1 MTNKKQIM
9 EAIPS
14 EQVDNALAMIKV
26 LRRAMEMYPNE
37 KELQAKLKDRISKLE
52 KAITKGR
59 DGALGP
65 PPKDYDTRGQKK
77 SPPGS
82 VGPGNTP
89 EPLGDPLKRGAPP
102 TGPGG
107 DEALPRTSPDKVQQP
122 DDETGMAY
130 PQMSGPDDET
140 DGADDGDKKA
150 QDDSKLSDINH
161 AAIAQDLA
169 RAMDGFGTDEEAVL
183 NAIKKLKNQADWNE
197 VTDIYAA
204 KHLSKKQANKVQ
216 PLWKRISGEISVF
229 GNSKAWRKAITKHL
243 KAQDIDYL
251 GQRVES
257 TNNKE
262 NAMNED
268 CGGMGDDGKVTISG
282 SVDDLIRMMQLA
294 GASGA
299 KEVDIDDITP
309 HSQSGPA
316 PSMGDMIHMM
326 STEQDEE
333 DYDGHFPDA
342 STEPDEKYMNDVSA
356 SIPAGNDMHK
366 SKKSYK
372 ATSGGDNPMNTEA
385 SIKQKLYK
393 ALAEKDT
400 HKTKDGRTARKGLYY
415 YVNKAKKAGTSR
427 DKDHPDAPSKQDWK
441 DAAKTAKK

>member
-1 MTNKKQIM
+1 MSDKEQLNEVAPLVAALIGALVGMGLEKNKAKRAAAKAVDDAKTGNWKNPDAPGGAPAARTTGVVVNGKITRSG
-9 EAIPS
+9 P
-14 EQVDNALAMIKV
+14 QVKRLQQLLYGKTTGPEIDGKFGPNTEKRLRTFQKNQGLKV
-26 LRRAMEMYPNE
+26 DGIAGKNTI
-37 KELQAKLKDRISKLE
+37 AKLNRMQADSSDTLGNIP
-52 KAITKGR
+52 KAKTKT
-59 DGALGP
+59 A
-65 PPKDYDTRGQKK
+65 KIMK
-77 SPPGS
+77 S
-82 VGPGNTP
+82 N
-89 EPLGDPLKRGAPP
+89 EP
-102 TGPGG
+102 
-107 DEALPRTSPDKVQQP
+107 V
-122 DDETGMAY
+122 MAGY
-130 PQMSGPDDET
+130 GE
-140 DGADDGDKKA
+140 
-150 QDDSKLSDINH
+150 
-161 AAIAQDLA
+161 
-169 RAMDGFGTDEEAVL
+169 GTDMSDDNQINEE
-183 NAIKKLKNQADWNE
+183 I
-197 VTDIYAA
+197 
-204 KHLSKKQANKVQ
+204 
-216 PLWKRISGEISVF
+216 
-229 GNSKAWRKAITKHL
+229 
-243 KAQDIDYL
+243 
-251 GQRVES
+251 
-257 TNNKE
+257 
-262 NAMNED
+262 
-268 CGGMGDDGKVTISG
+268 TISG
-282 SVDDLIRMMQLA
+282 SADDLIRMMQLA

-299 KEVDIDDITP
+299 KQVDVDDITP